1 MPQGPANFGIGTL
14 APLAPRQKRRD
25 PSRRFSL
32 FAQRETRDHNG
43 HADECSGDAPE
54 KGPEENRE
62 QNQERR
68 DGERGAGDA
77 RFEVASDQELDE
89 VEAQKYH
96 DGQSPGSELRQ
107 REKRRKHGCDQ
118 RTDKRNVVEDERNH
132 APCRRELQT
141 GEEGKDPDHQASQ
154 HAHGAADQHVSLEL
168 VGDLRARLQD
178 GSRDVLV
185 VEALDVLPSDID
197 SSRPRAVNT
206 KVMTTNVT
214 RPCSLSP
221 ISCTARM
228 SQLALKFSTSRLV
241 TKMPC
246 SSSQSVDWM

>member
-1 MPQGPANFGIGTL
+1 MRLRPKNTTTANRQDPNCASAKSVGNTVATSGP
-14 APLAPRQKRRD
+14 
-25 PSRRFSL
+25 
-32 FAQRETRDHNG
+32 
-43 HADECSGDAPE
+43 
-54 KGPEENRE
+54 
-62 QNQERR
+62 
-68 DGERGAGDA
+68 
-77 RFEVASDQELDE
+77 
-89 VEAQKYH
+89 
-96 DGQSPGSELRQ
+96 
-107 REKRRKHGCDQ
+107 
-118 RTDKRNVVEDERNH
+118 DKRNVVEDERNH

-185 VEALDVLPSDID
+185 VEALDVLPGDID

-246 SSSQSVDWM
+246 SSSQSVHCTYSA